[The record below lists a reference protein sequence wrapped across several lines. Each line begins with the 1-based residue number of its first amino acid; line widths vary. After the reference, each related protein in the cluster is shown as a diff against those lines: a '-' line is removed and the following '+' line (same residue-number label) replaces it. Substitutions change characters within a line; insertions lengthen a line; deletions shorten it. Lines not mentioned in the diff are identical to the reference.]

1 MRFLKAMNENEFEAI
16 LSPIADLL
24 KRKNTDYGNSY
35 EILREKFGPVS
46 FLVRLHDKIN
56 RVEQLTKVEAL
67 VTEESIIDTIK
78 DIIGY
83 ATLELKFRED
93 HKGCK

>member
-1 MRFLKAMNENEFEAI
+1 MPEPMNEFENI
-16 LSPIADLL
+16 LQPIAELL

-35 EILREKFGPVS
+35 EILRERFGPVS
-46 FLVRLHDKIN
+46 FLIRIQDKIN
-56 RVEQLTKVEAL
+56 RVEQLTKQEAL
-67 VTEESIIDTIK
+67 VKEESIIDTIK

>member
-1 MRFLKAMNENEFEAI
+1 MRSMMNENEFEAI

-35 EILREKFGPVS
+35 AILRERFGPIS

-56 RVEQLTKVEAL
+56 RVEQLTKNEAL
-67 VTEESIIDTIK
+67 VKEESVLDTLK

-83 ATLELKFRED
+83 CTLEILYREG
-93 HKGCK
+93 HK